1 VTVAA
6 TPDAA
11 TLGARLHGAPVTRIV
26 VGEDAAGVSLVRL
39 DRLQAVGATVF
50 VNGLGQSTIPYGD
63 VHTALGM
70 VPAFVHH
77 APKDAAVIGL
87 GSGDT
92 VYGVAGRPDLER
104 IVSIEII
111 RPQLDTL
118 RRYAA
123 LQPYGGVL
131 GVLSD
136 PRITHVAG
144 DGRIFLMRAESRFDI
159 IEADALRPSSA
170 YAGNLYSEEYFRLV
184 LSRLRQDGLAVTWAP
199 TTRVRNAFIRVFPY
213 VVGLPGML
221 LGSSAPV
228 VIDHDGIAARIA
240 DPRVRAHFARAAID
254 VEALAREF
262 LADPVYY
269 GPEFDRTTLTD
280 FNTDLFPRD
289 EFDLSPAR

>member
-1 VTVAA
+1 
-6 TPDAA
+6 
-11 TLGARLHGAPVTRIV
+11 
-26 VGEDAAGVSLVRL
+26 
-39 DRLQAVGATVF
+39 
-50 VNGLGQSTIPYGD
+50 
-63 VHTALGM
+63 
-70 VPAFVHH
+70 
-77 APKDAAVIGL
+77 VIGL